1 MNVRIELN
9 EPKIRR
15 KVNNDRF
22 GRFVSNEWKRLID
35 PYTPKDTGLMLQ
47 TAKIRPWEIEYVQPY
62 SAYQYYGEVYV
73 DPITGVAGFLTDE
86 GWKSRKGVK
95 KVPSGR
101 PLQYQRN
108 NPYSTSE
115 WDVAAANGGQ
125 LNKLYRTLNNGLQS
139 GNF

>member
-9 EPKIRR
+9 EPKIRQ
-15 KVNNDRF
+15 KVTSERF
-22 GRFVSNEWKRLID
+22 GLFVSTAWKRLID

-47 TAKIRPWEIEYVQPY
+47 TARLRPHEIEYIQPY

-73 DPITGVAGFLTDE
+73 DPATGAAGFMTGE

-101 PLQYQRN
+101 PLHYQKN

-115 WDVAAANGGQ
+115 WDVAAEKAGQ

-139 GNF
+139 GQF